1 MMLQIFSAFLGSV
14 GFALFFNMKG
24 KQLAAAGIGG
34 ALTWIVYLL
43 AQPGFDDYFVP
54 YLIASLFV
62 GLFAEIMAR
71 VGKAPATI
79 FLTTAAVPLIP
90 GSGLYYT
97 MLGIVEKN
105 EEVLLTNANNTITI
119 ALRHR
124 PWLHHHRHRQ
134 QVLGLYQ
141 KSQSRLLRKC
151 TKMYDKARFC

>member
-1 MMLQIFSAFLGSV
+1 MIEQVLSAFIGSL

-43 AQPGFDDYFVP
+43 VQPGFDDYFIP
-54 YLIASLFV
+54 YLIASIFV
-62 GLFAEIMAR
+62 GIFAEVMAR
-71 VGKAPATI
+71 VGRAPATI

-105 EEVLLTNANNTITI
+105 EEIMMTNASNTLTI
-119 ALRHR
+119 ALAIA
-124 PWLHHHRHRQ
+124 
-134 QVLGLYQ
+134 LGFIITAIGSKYWVYI
-141 KSQSRLLRKC
+141 KNRRSGC
-151 TKMYDKARFC
+151 

>member
-1 MMLQIFSAFLGSV
+1 MMLQIFSAFHGSV

-71 VGKAPATI
+71 V
-79 FLTTAAVPLIP
+79 
-90 GSGLYYT
+90 
-97 MLGIVEKN
+97 
-105 EEVLLTNANNTITI
+105 
-119 ALRHR
+119 
-124 PWLHHHRHRQ
+124 
-134 QVLGLYQ
+134 
-141 KSQSRLLRKC
+141 
-151 TKMYDKARFC
+151 ARRRRRFF